1 MSMKLIMENW
11 RKTERRILINE
22 NIEMMQKV
30 TDQVK
35 AYMGKAPDKTP
46 RESWKV
52 VDKYWG
58 PWDKKNDALSDA
70 VDDAESPQE
79 LKALMKKWQEHVKT
93 MTPMLQKVFAAAKQA
108 GAPLGK
114 DIVSQLYKG
123 MSRNLEQAKLMAQ
136 KETDHQGKMD
146 QMKQGMSPEKQAAM
160 DALEGGKGNEK
171 GAEQQ
176 QQQQGG
182 EDDFS
187 KRQKELA
194 AQKQQKQQGGE
205 YAKDGKIKACRPG
218 DKFNMFTGEPCP

>member
-1 MSMKLIMENW
+1 MGKDMKLIMENW
-11 RKTERRILINE
+11 RMTERRILLE
-22 NIEMMQKV
+22 ESVELMQKV

-35 AYMGKAPDKTP
+35 AYMDKAPDKTP

-79 LKALMKKWQEHVKT
+79 FKMLRKKWVAHVNT

-136 KETDHQGKMD
+136 KQTDHQAKMD

-176 QQQQGG
+176 QQQQKQQGG
-182 EDDFS
+182 E
-187 KRQKELA
+187 Q
-194 AQKQQKQQGGE
+194 QQQQKQQGGE
-205 YAKDGKIKACRPG
+205 EWKKGDGCRPG
-218 DKFNMFTGEPCP
+218 DKFNMDTGEPCP

>member
-1 MSMKLIMENW
+1 
-11 RKTERRILINE
+11 
-22 NIEMMQKV
+22 
-30 TDQVK
+30 
-35 AYMGKAPDKTP
+35 
-46 RESWKV
+46 
-52 VDKYWG
+52 
-58 PWDKKNDALSDA
+58 
-70 VDDAESPQE
+70 
-79 LKALMKKWQEHVKT
+79 

-136 KETDHQGKMD
+136 KQTDHQAKMD

-176 QQQQGG
+176 QQQQQQGG

-205 YAKDGKIKACRPG
+205 EQKKGSGCRPG
-218 DKFNMFTGEPCP
+218 DNFNMYTGEPCP